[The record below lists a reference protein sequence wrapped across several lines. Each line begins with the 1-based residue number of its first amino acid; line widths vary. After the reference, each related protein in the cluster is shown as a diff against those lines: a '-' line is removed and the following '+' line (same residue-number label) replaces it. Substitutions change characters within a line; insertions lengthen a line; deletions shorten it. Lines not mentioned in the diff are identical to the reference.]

1 MRFVAGRGAVA
12 TEMLAG
18 APWWKAIENQ
28 LLAEAPWWLSCCWL
42 EDATEQD
49 ATEQDAAEQDAV
61 GRGALEETLAGC
73 IVVDL
78 LARAPRRCC
87 WPRVPWRRGW
97 RHRGRSG
104 SIGKKLRGM
113 EQCTKKPAGVSGC
126 ETLAGVR

>member
-1 MRFVAGRGAVA
+1 MRFVAGRGAVVA
-12 TEMLAG
+12 
-18 APWWKAIENQ
+18 K
-28 LLAEAPWWLSCCWL
+28 LLRPG
-42 EDATEQD
+42 DATER
-49 ATEQDAAEQDAV
+49 DAA
-61 GRGALEETLAGC
+61 GRGT
-73 IVVDL
+73 VVDL
-78 LARAPRRCC
+78 LAEAPRRCC

>member
-1 MRFVAGRGAVA
+1 MRFVAGRGAVVA
-12 TEMLAG
+12 
-18 APWWKAIENQ
+18 K
-28 LLAEAPWWLSCCWL
+28 LLRPG
-42 EDATEQD
+42 DATEQD
-49 ATEQDAAEQDAV
+49 ATEQDAA

-73 IVVDL
+73 TVVDL

-104 SIGKKLRGM
+104 SIGKQLQDGSVH
-113 EQCTKKPAGVSGC
+113 KKTCQGIGC